1 MTIEQN
7 CRKVESTVEA
17 ACLTA
22 GRKREEVTVVAVTKT
37 KPVEQVEELYR
48 LGYRHFAENRPEGL
62 IEKQTTLPQE
72 DIYWHYIG
80 TLQTRKVKQVINRI
94 AYFHALDRMSLAKEI
109 NERAEKPVS
118 CFVQVNAT
126 GESSKHGLSASED
139 IPFINSLEGFPNI
152 TVGGLMTMAPIDA
165 TDVEL
170 RRCFKDLKII
180 QEQVAALNLAHAPCT
195 ETSMGMSQD
204 YPIAIA
210 EGATFVRVGS
220 AFFAEAEA

>member
-1 MTIEQN
+1 M
-7 CRKVESTVEA
+7 
-17 ACLTA
+17 
-22 GRKREEVTVVAVTKT
+22 
-37 KPVEQVEELYR
+37 
-48 LGYRHFAENRPEGL
+48 
-62 IEKQTTLPQE
+62 
-72 DIYWHYIG
+72 
-80 TLQTRKVKQVINRI
+80 INRI

-118 CFVQVNAT
+118 CFVQVNVT
-126 GESSKHGLSASED
+126 GESSKHGLSASEA
-139 IPFINSLEGFPNI
+139 IPFIKSLEGFPNI
-152 TVGGLMTMAPIDA
+152 TVVGLMTMAPIDA

-220 AFFAEAEA
+220 AFFAETEA

>member
-62 IEKQTTLPQE
+62 IEKQTALPQE

-109 NERAEKPVS
+109 NERAEEPVS
-118 CFVQVNAT
+118 CFVQVNVT
-126 GESSKHGLSASED
+126 GESSKHGLSASEA
-139 IPFINSLEGFPNI
+139 IPFIKSLEGFPDRKS
-152 TVGGLMTMAPIDA
+152 V
-165 TDVEL
+165 V
-170 RRCFKDLKII
+170 
-180 QEQVAALNLAHAPCT
+180 
-195 ETSMGMSQD
+195 
-204 YPIAIA
+204 
-210 EGATFVRVGS
+210 
-220 AFFAEAEA
+220 

>member
-62 IEKQTTLPQE
+62 IEKQTALPQE

-94 AYFHALDRMSLAKEI
+94 AYFNALERMSLAKEI
-109 NERAEKPVS
+109 N
-118 CFVQVNAT
+118 
-126 GESSKHGLSASED
+126 
-139 IPFINSLEGFPNI
+139 
-152 TVGGLMTMAPIDA
+152 
-165 TDVEL
+165 
-170 RRCFKDLKII
+170 
-180 QEQVAALNLAHAPCT
+180 
-195 ETSMGMSQD
+195 
-204 YPIAIA
+204 
-210 EGATFVRVGS
+210 
-220 AFFAEAEA
+220 

>member
-62 IEKQTTLPQE
+62 IEKQTALPQE

-109 NERAEKPVS
+109 NERAEKPVFLLRAGQ
-118 CFVQVNAT
+118 CYRRKLETWAFRIRGNTFHQ
-126 GESSKHGLSASED
+126 ES
-139 IPFINSLEGFPNI
+139 
-152 TVGGLMTMAPIDA
+152 GGLPKYHCCRLDDDGT
-165 TDVEL
+165 
-170 RRCFKDLKII
+170 
-180 QEQVAALNLAHAPCT
+180 H
-195 ETSMGMSQD
+195 
-204 YPIAIA
+204 
-210 EGATFVRVGS
+210 
-220 AFFAEAEA
+220 

>member
-62 IEKQTTLPQE
+62 IEKQTALPQE

-109 NERAEKPVS
+109 NERAEKE
-118 CFVQVNAT
+118 A
-126 GESSKHGLSASED
+126 
-139 IPFINSLEGFPNI
+139 IPFIKSLEGFPNI
-152 TVGGLMTMAPIDA
+152 TVVGLMTMAPIDA

-220 AFFAEAEA
+220 AFFAETEA